1 MKNLKSELK
10 TDVVTFRLKKI
21 QRLNIELAAAK
32 QNISKGAYIRQQ
44 LFNTN

>member
-1 MKNLKSELK
+1 MKHLRAEVK
-10 TDVVTFRLKKI
+10 TDTLAFRLNKVE
-21 QRLNIELAAAK
+21 RLNIELAAAK